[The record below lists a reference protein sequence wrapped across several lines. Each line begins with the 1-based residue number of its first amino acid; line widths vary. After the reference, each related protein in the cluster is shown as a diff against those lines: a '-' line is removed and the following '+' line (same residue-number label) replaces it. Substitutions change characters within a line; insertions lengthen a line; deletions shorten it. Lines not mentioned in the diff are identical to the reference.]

1 VVDVAIVLVIGAVA
15 VAVGIGMGIVLAPKV
30 GRLFDRPDPDEPAND
45 EEPRDRAD

>member
-1 VVDVAIVLVIGAVA
+1 MGGIAIVVMLGAVA

-30 GRLFDRPDPDEPAND
+30 GRLFDRADRYDD